1 MHDFS
6 LVENLIHCRALESQP
21 GAPLRHRGA
30 SAPAAPA
37 WPDQPGSA
45 TTTAD
50 SSTTAVTRWRV
61 RRPLLLAA
69 KPTS

>member
-1 MHDFS
+1 MRDFNII
-6 LVENLIHCRALESQP
+6 ENLIDCRLMHSQT
-21 GAPLRHRGA
+21 GAPLRHPTDGA
-30 SAPAAPA
+30 SAALAAPI
-37 WPDQPGSA
+37 QPGSA

-61 RRPLLLAA
+61 RKLLSLAA